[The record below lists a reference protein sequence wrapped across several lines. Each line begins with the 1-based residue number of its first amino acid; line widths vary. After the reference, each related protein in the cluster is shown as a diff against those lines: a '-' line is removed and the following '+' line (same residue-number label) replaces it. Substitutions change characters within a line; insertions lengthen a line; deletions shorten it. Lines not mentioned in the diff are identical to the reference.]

1 MITTIFY
8 QQNFKKFLP
17 AQPIIF
23 KKILRKTPPMYAEE
37 TTTNNHI
44 KDIIAR
50 EILDSR
56 GNPTIEADVI
66 LADGTIGRAA
76 APSGASTGS
85 REAIELRDG
94 DESRYFGKGVKKA
107 VANVNSDI
115 RSALIDTDVS
125 KQQDIDNKLIG
136 LDGTHNKSKL
146 GANATLAVSLAV
158 ARAAAQSQKLPL
170 HQYIANLR
178 NQTSLSMPVPMM
190 NILNGGAHA
199 DNTVDIQEFM
209 IEPVNFTSF
218 SEALRAGTE
227 IFHSLKSVL
236 KSQGLNTAVGD
247 EGGFAPNLRSNEE
260 AITIILQ
267 AIEQAGYTAGKDI
280 YLALDCAATEFY
292 HKDSRQYVLAGE
304 GNKAFSSEQFADYL
318 ANLAG
323 QYPIISIE
331 DGLDESDWD
340 GWAYLTQ
347 KLGKTIQLVGDDLF
361 VTNPKILQE
370 GIDKHIGN
378 AILIKF
384 NQIGTLSETLDAIYM
399 AKKNGYATV
408 ISHRSG
414 ETEDSTI
421 ADLAVGTA
429 AGQIKTGSLCRSDRV
444 AKYNQLLRIEQMVTA
459 SYHGADEFIGLR
471 NPKAWPLFKPWIS

>member
-1 MITTIFY
+1 
-8 QQNFKKFLP
+8 
-17 AQPIIF
+17 
-23 KKILRKTPPMYAEE
+23 MYAEE
-37 TTTNNHI
+37 TTNVTAI
-44 KDIIAR
+44 KDIRAR

-76 APSGASTGS
+76 VPSGASTGS
-85 REAIELRDG
+85 REALELRDG
-94 DESRYFGKGVKKA
+94 DTARYMGKGVKKA
-107 VANVNSDI
+107 IANVNSQI
-115 RSALIDTDVS
+115 RSALMDKDVTEQQKIDDAM
-125 KQQDIDNKLIG
+125 IA
-136 LDGTHNKSKL
+136 LDGTENKESL
-146 GANATLAVSLAV
+146 GANAMLAVSLAT
-158 ARAAAQSQKLPL
+158 AKAAAKSQGLPL

-178 NQTSLSMPVPMM
+178 NQTSLTMPVPMM
-190 NILNGGAHA
+190 NILNGGEHA

-209 IEPVNFTSF
+209 IEPVGFTSF

-236 KSQGLNTAVGD
+236 KSQGLSVSVGD

-260 AITIILQ
+260 AITVIMQ
-267 AIEQAGYTAGKDI
+267 AIEQVGYKAGDDI
-280 YLALDCAATEFY
+280 HLALDCAASEFY
-292 HKDSRQYVLAGE
+292 KDGQYILAGE
-304 GNKAFSSEQFADYL
+304 GNKSFDSQGFSDYL
-318 ANLAG
+318 VGLTR

-340 GWAYLTQ
+340 GWKYLTEQ
-347 KLGKTIQLVGDDLF
+347 IGDKVQLVGDDLF
-361 VTNPKILQE
+361 VTNPAILQE
-370 GIDKHIGN
+370 GIDKHIAN

-384 NQIGTLSETLDAIYM
+384 NQIGTLSETLDAIYL
-399 AKKNGYATV
+399 AKKNGYATI

-444 AKYNQLLRIEQMVTA
+444 AKYNQLLRIEQQVRA
-459 SYHGADEFIGLR
+459 SYRGREEFIGLR
-471 NPKAWPLFKPWIS
+471 G

>member
-1 MITTIFY
+1 
-8 QQNFKKFLP
+8 
-17 AQPIIF
+17 
-23 KKILRKTPPMYAEE
+23 MYAEE
-37 TTTNNHI
+37 TNNVTAI
-44 KDIIAR
+44 KDIRAR

-85 REAIELRDG
+85 REALELRDG
-94 DESRYFGKGVKKA
+94 DQTRYMGKGVKKA
-107 VANVNSDI
+107 VANVNSQI
-115 RSALIDTDVS
+115 RSALMDKDVTEQQAIDDAM
-125 KQQDIDNKLIG
+125 IA
-136 LDGTHNKSKL
+136 LDGTENKDSL
-146 GANATLAVSLAV
+146 GANAMLAVSLAT
-158 ARAAAQSQKLPL
+158 AKAAAKSQSLPL

-178 NQTSLSMPVPMM
+178 NQTSLTMPVPMM
-190 NILNGGAHA
+190 NILNGGEHA

-209 IEPVNFTSF
+209 IEPVGFTNF

-260 AITIILQ
+260 AITVILQ
-267 AIEQAGYTAGKDI
+267 AIEQVGYKAGEDI
-280 YLALDCAATEFY
+280 HLALDCAASEFY
-292 HKDSRQYVLAGE
+292 KNGQYVLAGE
-304 GNKAFSSEQFADYL
+304 GNKAFDSQGFSDYL
-318 ANLAG
+318 VGLAR

-340 GWAYLTQ
+340 GWKYLTEQ
-347 KLGKTIQLVGDDLF
+347 IGDKVQLVGDDLF
-361 VTNPKILQE
+361 VTNPTILQE
-370 GIDKHIGN
+370 GIDKHIAN

-384 NQIGTLSETLDAIYM
+384 NQIGTLSETLDAIYL
-399 AKKNGYATV
+399 AKKNGYATI

-444 AKYNQLLRIEQMVTA
+444 AKYNQLLRIEQQVRA
-459 SYHGADEFIGLR
+459 SYRGREEFIGLR
-471 NPKAWPLFKPWIS
+471 G

>member
-1 MITTIFY
+1 
-8 QQNFKKFLP
+8 
-17 AQPIIF
+17 
-23 KKILRKTPPMYAEE
+23 MYAEE
-37 TTTNNHI
+37 TNNVTAI
-44 KDIIAR
+44 KDIRAR

-66 LADGTIGRAA
+66 LADGTLGRAA
-76 APSGASTGS
+76 VPSGASTGS

-94 DESRYFGKGVKKA
+94 DQARYMGKGVKKA
-107 VANVNSDI
+107 VANVNSQI
-115 RSALIDTDVS
+115 RSALMDKDVTEQQQIDDAMI
-125 KQQDIDNKLIG
+125 K
-136 LDGTHNKSKL
+136 LDGTENKDSL
-146 GANATLAVSLAV
+146 GANAMLAVSLAT
-158 ARAAAQSQKLPL
+158 AKAAAKSQNLPL

-178 NQTSLSMPVPMM
+178 NQTSLTMPVPMM
-190 NILNGGAHA
+190 NILNGGEHA

-209 IEPVNFTSF
+209 IEPVGFTSF

-236 KSQGLNTAVGD
+236 KAQGLSTSVGD

-260 AITIILQ
+260 AITVIMQ
-267 AIEQAGYTAGKDI
+267 AIEQVGYKAGEDI
-280 YLALDCAATEFY
+280 HLALDCAASEFY
-292 HKDSRQYVLAGE
+292 KDGKYILAGE
-304 GNKAFSSEQFADYL
+304 GNKSFDSQGFSDYL
-318 ANLAG
+318 VGLAR

-340 GWAYLTQ
+340 GWKYLTEQ
-347 KLGKTIQLVGDDLF
+347 IGDKVQLVGDDLF
-361 VTNPKILQE
+361 VTNPAILQE
-370 GIDKHIGN
+370 GIDKHIAN

-384 NQIGTLSETLDAIYM
+384 NQIGTLSETLDAIYL
-399 AKKNGYATV
+399 AKNNGYATI

-444 AKYNQLLRIEQMVTA
+444 AKYNQLLRIEQQVRA
-459 SYHGADEFIGLR
+459 SYRGREEFIGLR
-471 NPKAWPLFKPWIS
+471 G

>member
-1 MITTIFY
+1 
-8 QQNFKKFLP
+8 
-17 AQPIIF
+17 
-23 KKILRKTPPMYAEE
+23 MYAEHHE
-37 TTTNNHI
+37 TAVEI
-44 KDIIAR
+44 KDIVAR

-66 LADGTIGRAA
+66 LANGICGRAA

-85 REAIELRDG
+85 REALELRDG
-94 DESRYFGKGVKKA
+94 DQSRYLGKGVKKA
-107 VANVNSDI
+107 VANANSQI
-115 RSALIDTDVS
+115 RSALLDKDVT
-125 KQQDIDNKLIG
+125 QQQEIDNILIE
-136 LDGTHNKSKL
+136 LDGSENKGNL
-146 GANATLAVSLAV
+146 GANAMLAVSLAA
-158 ARAAAQSQKLPL
+158 ARAAAQLQSLPL

-178 NQTSLSMPVPMM
+178 GQTSLTMPVPMM

-209 IEPVNFTSF
+209 IEPVGFTSF

-227 IFHSLKSVL
+227 VFHSLKSVL

-260 AITIILQ
+260 AITVIMQ
-267 AIEQAGYTAGKDI
+267 AIEKAGYKAGQDI
-280 YLALDCAATEFY
+280 FLALDCASSEFY
-292 HKDSRQYVLAGE
+292 KNGQYVLAGE
-304 GNKAFSSEQFADYL
+304 GNKAFDSQGFSDYL
-318 ANLAG
+318 TNLVR

-331 DGLDESDWD
+331 DGLDESDWE
-340 GWAYLTQ
+340 GWAYLTRQ
-347 KLGKTIQLVGDDLF
+347 LGNKVQLVGDDLF

-370 GIDKHIGN
+370 GIDKQIAN

-384 NQIGTLSETLDAIYM
+384 NQIGTLSETLDAIYL
-399 AKKNGYATV
+399 AKQNGYATV

-444 AKYNQLLRIEQMVTA
+444 AKYNQLLRIEQQVRA
-459 SYHGADEFIGLR
+459 AYRGREEFIGLR
-471 NPKAWPLFKPWIS
+471 G

>member
-1 MITTIFY
+1 
-8 QQNFKKFLP
+8 
-17 AQPIIF
+17 
-23 KKILRKTPPMYAEE
+23 MYAEE
-37 TTTNNHI
+37 TTNFAAI
-44 KDIIAR
+44 IDIRAR

-85 REAIELRDG
+85 REALELRDG
-94 DESRYFGKGVKKA
+94 DQDRYMGKGVKKA
-107 VANVNSDI
+107 VANVNSQI
-115 RSALIDTDVS
+115 RSVLMDKDVTEQQAIDDAM
-125 KQQDIDNKLIG
+125 IA
-136 LDGTHNKSKL
+136 LDGTENKDNL
-146 GANATLAVSLAV
+146 GANAMLAVSLAT
-158 ARAAAQSQKLPL
+158 AKAAAKSQSLPL

-178 NQTSLSMPVPMM
+178 NQTSLTMPVPMM
-190 NILNGGAHA
+190 NILNGGEHA

-209 IEPVNFTSF
+209 IEPVGFTSF

-236 KSQGLNTAVGD
+236 KAQGLNTAVGD

-260 AITIILQ
+260 AITVIMQ
-267 AIEQAGYTAGKDI
+267 AIEQVGYKAGDDI
-280 YLALDCAATEFY
+280 HLALDCAASEFY
-292 HKDSRQYVLAGE
+292 KDGQYILAGE
-304 GNKAFSSEQFADYL
+304 GNKSFDSQGFSDYL
-318 ANLAG
+318 VGLTR

-340 GWAYLTQ
+340 GWKYLTEQ
-347 KLGKTIQLVGDDLF
+347 IGDKVQLVGDDLF
-361 VTNPKILQE
+361 VTNPAILQE
-370 GIDKHIGN
+370 GIDKHIAN

-384 NQIGTLSETLDAIYM
+384 NQIGTLSETLDAIYL
-399 AKKNGYATV
+399 AKKNGYATI

-444 AKYNQLLRIEQMVTA
+444 AKYNQLLRIEQQVRA
-459 SYHGADEFIGLR
+459 SYRGREEFIGLR
-471 NPKAWPLFKPWIS
+471 G

>member
-1 MITTIFY
+1 
-8 QQNFKKFLP
+8 
-17 AQPIIF
+17 
-23 KKILRKTPPMYAEE
+23 MYAE
-37 TTTNNHI
+37 TTDNAVEI

-66 LADGTIGRAA
+66 LANGVCGRAA

-85 REAIELRDG
+85 REALELRDG
-94 DESRYFGKGVKKA
+94 DKSRYLGKGVKKA
-107 VANVNSDI
+107 VSNVNSQI
-115 RSALIDTDVS
+115 RTALLDKDVTNQNELDKILID
-125 KQQDIDNKLIG
+125 
-136 LDGTHNKSKL
+136 LDGTENKGNL
-146 GANATLAVSLAV
+146 GANATLAVSLAA
-158 ARAAAQSQKLPL
+158 ARAAAIAKNLPL

-178 NQTSLSMPVPMM
+178 GQTSLTMPVPMM

-209 IEPVNFTSF
+209 IEPVGFNSF
-218 SEALRAGTE
+218 SESLRAGTE

-260 AITIILQ
+260 AITVIMQ
-267 AIEQAGYTAGKDI
+267 AIEQAGYKAGQDI
-280 YLALDCAATEFY
+280 YLALDCASSEFY
-292 HKDSRQYVLAGE
+292 KNGQYILEGE
-304 GNKAFSSEQFADYL
+304 GNKAFTSEGFADYL
-318 ANLAG
+318 ASLVR

-340 GWAYLTQ
+340 GWAYLTKQ
-347 KLGKTIQLVGDDLF
+347 LGDKVQLVGDDLF
-361 VTNPKILQE
+361 VTNPKILRE
-370 GIDKHIGN
+370 GIDKNIAN

-384 NQIGTLSETLDAIYM
+384 NQIGSLTETLDAIYL
-399 AKKNGYATV
+399 AKESGYATV

-444 AKYNQLLRIEQMVTA
+444 AKYNQLLRIEQQVTA
-459 SYHGADEFIGLR
+459 AFRGREEFIGLR
-471 NPKAWPLFKPWIS
+471 G